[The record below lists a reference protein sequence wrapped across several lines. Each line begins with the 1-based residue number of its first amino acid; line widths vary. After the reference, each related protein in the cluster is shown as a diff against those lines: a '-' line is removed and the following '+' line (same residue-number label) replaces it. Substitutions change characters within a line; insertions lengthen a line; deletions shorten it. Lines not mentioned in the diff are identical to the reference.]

1 MKNVLEI
8 DYRKLPITLKLKGE
22 RGNHVKFVLKAA
34 GRKLGAQLVKI
45 DPKMLQLLEQN

>member
-8 DYRKLPITLKLKGE
+8 DYRKLPLTLMLKGE
-22 RGNHVKFVLKAA
+22 HGSHVQFVLKAA

-45 DPKMLQLLEQN
+45 DPKLLQLLEQN